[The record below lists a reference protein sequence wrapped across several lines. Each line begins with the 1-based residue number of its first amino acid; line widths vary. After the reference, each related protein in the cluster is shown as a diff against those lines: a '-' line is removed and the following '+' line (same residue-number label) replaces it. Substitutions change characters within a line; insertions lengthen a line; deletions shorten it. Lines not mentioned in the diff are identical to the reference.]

1 MHRKVLLVD
10 DDSYSTTQLKKL
22 LETEELSVEAVSN
35 GQEALTAL
43 TATDYSVLI
52 TDLRMPGMGGM
63 DLIREVSL
71 RRLMVTT
78 IVTTSFGS
86 IERVVEAMR
95 LGAYDFLTKPIDP
108 TQLQI
113 VMDRALKKRELQDEV
128 LQLRQQLKE
137 NYSFHNIISKSP
149 EMHKIFQLIRHIGGT
164 KSTVLIEGETGTGK
178 ELIAKAVH
186 YSGEDRTGNL
196 VSINCAALPESLLE
210 SELFGHE
217 QGPFTS
223 ADARRKGRFE
233 LADKGTIFL
242 DEIGDI
248 SPAMQAKLLRVLQEK
263 RFERVGGHE
272 SIDVDIRVV
281 AATNKS
287 LEKRGQ
293 GGEVPRGPLLP
304 AQRDQDRRPAAP
316 RPARGHPA
324 AGHPLP
330 PQVRPP
336 QRAAQEGLSRGDG
349 PAPGLPMA
357 RQHPPARERHR
368 ARRRHHRRRHDQ
380 RRQPPHPGR
389 RRPRPRM
396 PPSSR
401 STSSIPC
408 PTTSSRR
415 PSRSRGSTSSRPWRS
430 AGATSATAPSSAGS
444 PGGASRARS
453 ASTGSTNIPSNRPD
467 RRVGSGSCT
476 IGSGMADET
485 MADRRWMNRDP
496 TDRSSTI

>member
-1 MHRKVLLVD
+1 MHLKVLLVD
-10 DDSYSTTQLKKL
+10 DDAYSTTQLKKL
-22 LETEELSVEAVSN
+22 IESDELSVDAVSS
-35 GQEALTAL
+35 GQEALSAL
-43 TATDYSVLI
+43 MATDYSVLI

-63 DLIREVSL
+63 DLIREVAL
-71 RRLMVTT
+71 RRMMVTT

-137 NYSFHNIISKSP
+137 TYSFHNIISKNA
-149 EMHKIFQLIRHIGGT
+149 EMHRIFQLIHHIGGT

-186 YSGEDRTGNL
+186 YASEDRQGNL
-196 VSINCAALPESLLE
+196 VAINCAALPESLLE

-217 QGPFTS
+217 RGAFTS

-248 SPAMQAKLLRVLQEK
+248 SQAMQAKLLRVLQEK

-287 LEKRGQ
+287 LEN
-293 GGEVPRGPLLP
+293 EVKEGKFREDLFYRLNVIKIDVPPLRDRPEDIPLLITHFLNKYARTNEP
-304 AQRDQDRRPAAP
+304 PKKVSPEAMDRLLAYRWPGNIRQLENAIERAAVITVGDTINADNLP
-316 RPARGHPA
+316 RQIVGASAEESPRFEIDLK
-324 AGHPLP
+324 HPLP
-330 PQVRPP
+330 HYLQQATEQIERQYILKALEKCRGNVGSC
-336 QRAAQEGLSRGDG
+336 AKLCGLSR
-349 PAPGLPMA
+349 
-357 RQHPPARERHR
+357 
-368 ARRRHHRRRHDQ
+368 
-380 RRQPPHPGR
+380 
-389 RRPRPRM
+389 
-396 PPSSR
+396 R
-401 STSSIPC
+401 SVSGKISQYGIDKYPFK
-408 PTTSSRR
+408 
-415 PSRSRGSTSSRPWRS
+415 S
-430 AGATSATAPSSAGS
+430 A
-444 PGGASRARS
+444 
-453 ASTGSTNIPSNRPD
+453 
-467 RRVGSGSCT
+467 
-476 IGSGMADET
+476 
-485 MADRRWMNRDP
+485 
-496 TDRSSTI
+496 

>member
-22 LETEELSVEAVSN
+22 LETDDLTVDAVSN
-35 GQEALTAL
+35 GQEALSAL
-43 TATDYSVLI
+43 TSTDYSVLI

-63 DLIREVSL
+63 ELIREVAQ
-71 RRLMVTT
+71 RRVLVTT

-108 TQLQI
+108 TQLKI
-113 VMDRALKKRELQDEV
+113 VMDRALTKRALQDEV

-137 NYSFHNIISKSP
+137 NYSFHSIISKNP
-149 EMHKIFQLIRHIGGT
+149 EMHKIFELIRHIGGT

-186 YSGEDRTGNL
+186 YSSEDRQGNL
-196 VSINCAALPESLLE
+196 VAINCAALPETLLE

-217 QGPFTS
+217 RGAFTS

-272 SIDVDIRVV
+272 SIDVDIKVV

-287 LEKRGQ
+287 LEK
-293 GGEVPRGPLLP
+293 EVKEGKFREDLYYRLNVIKIDVPPLRDRPEDIPLLITHFLNKYARTNEQAKKVSPEAMERLIGYRWPGNIRELENAIERAAVTTVGDVINSDNLPARVSGAP
-304 AQRDQDRRPAAP
+304 AQEQPKFEIDLKQ
-316 RPARGHPA
+316 
-324 AGHPLP
+324 PLP
-330 PQVRPP
+330 FYVQQATEQIEREYILKALEKCRGNVGKC
-336 QRAAQEGLSRGDG
+336 AELCGLSR
-349 PAPGLPMA
+349 
-357 RQHPPARERHR
+357 
-368 ARRRHHRRRHDQ
+368 
-380 RRQPPHPGR
+380 
-389 RRPRPRM
+389 
-396 PPSSR
+396 R
-401 STSSIPC
+401 SVSGKISQYGIDKYPFK
-408 PTTSSRR
+408 
-415 PSRSRGSTSSRPWRS
+415 S
-430 AGATSATAPSSAGS
+430 A
-444 PGGASRARS
+444 
-453 ASTGSTNIPSNRPD
+453 
-467 RRVGSGSCT
+467 
-476 IGSGMADET
+476 
-485 MADRRWMNRDP
+485 
-496 TDRSSTI
+496 

>member
-22 LETEELSVEAVSN
+22 LETDELSVDAVSN

-43 TATDYSVLI
+43 AATDYSVLI

-63 DLIREVSL
+63 DLIREVAQ
-71 RRLMVTT
+71 RRVLVTT

-108 TQLQI
+108 TQLKI
-113 VMDRALKKRELQDEV
+113 VMDRALTKRALQDEV

-137 NYSFHNIISKSP
+137 NYSFHNIISKNP

-186 YSGEDRTGNL
+186 YSSEDRQGSL
-196 VSINCAALPESLLE
+196 VAINCAALPESLLE

-217 QGPFTS
+217 RGAFTS

-287 LEKRGQ
+287 LER
-293 GGEVPRGPLLP
+293 EVKEGKFREDLFYRLNVIKIDVPPLRERPEDIPLLITHFLNKYARP
-304 AQRDQDRRPAAP
+304 NEPPKKVSPEAMERLLGYRWPGNIRQLENAIERAAVTTVGDTINADNLPSQVIGSSAEDRPKFEIDLKF
-316 RPARGHPA
+316 
-324 AGHPLP
+324 PLP
-330 PQVRPP
+330 HYLQQATEQIERQYILKALEKSRGNVGGC
-336 QRAAQEGLSRGDG
+336 ATLCGLSR
-349 PAPGLPMA
+349 
-357 RQHPPARERHR
+357 
-368 ARRRHHRRRHDQ
+368 
-380 RRQPPHPGR
+380 
-389 RRPRPRM
+389 
-396 PPSSR
+396 R
-401 STSSIPC
+401 SVSGKISQYGIDKYPFK
-408 PTTSSRR
+408 
-415 PSRSRGSTSSRPWRS
+415 S
-430 AGATSATAPSSAGS
+430 A
-444 PGGASRARS
+444 
-453 ASTGSTNIPSNRPD
+453 
-467 RRVGSGSCT
+467 
-476 IGSGMADET
+476 
-485 MADRRWMNRDP
+485 
-496 TDRSSTI
+496 

>member
-22 LETEELSVEAVSN
+22 LETEKLSVEAVSN

-43 TATDYSVLI
+43 AATDYSVLI

-63 DLIREVSL
+63 DLIREVAL

-137 NYSFHNIISKSP
+137 TYSFHNIISKSP

-217 QGPFTS
+217 RGAFTS

-287 LEKRGQ
+287 LER
-293 GGEVPRGPLLP
+293 EVKEGKFREDLFYRLNVIKIDVPPLRDRTEDIPLLITHFLHKY
-304 AQRDQDRRPAAP
+304 ARPNEPPKKVSPEAMERLMGYRWPGNIRQLENAIERAAVTTVGDTINADNLP
-316 RPARGHPA
+316 TQVVGTPPEDSPKFEIDLQ
-324 AGHPLP
+324 HPLP
-330 PQVRPP
+330 FYLQQATEQIERQYIIKALEKCRGNVGNC
-336 QRAAQEGLSRGDG
+336 AKLCGLSR
-349 PAPGLPMA
+349 
-357 RQHPPARERHR
+357 
-368 ARRRHHRRRHDQ
+368 
-380 RRQPPHPGR
+380 
-389 RRPRPRM
+389 
-396 PPSSR
+396 R
-401 STSSIPC
+401 SISGKISQYGIDKYPFK
-408 PTTSSRR
+408 
-415 PSRSRGSTSSRPWRS
+415 S
-430 AGATSATAPSSAGS
+430 A
-444 PGGASRARS
+444 
-453 ASTGSTNIPSNRPD
+453 
-467 RRVGSGSCT
+467 
-476 IGSGMADET
+476 
-485 MADRRWMNRDP
+485 
-496 TDRSSTI
+496 

>member
-22 LETEELSVEAVSN
+22 LETDELSVDTVSN

-43 TATDYSVLI
+43 AATDYSVLI

-63 DLIREVSL
+63 DLIREVAL
-71 RRLMVTT
+71 RRVLVTT

-108 TQLQI
+108 TQLKI
-113 VMDRALKKRELQDEV
+113 VMDRALIKRSLQDEV

-137 NYSFHNIISKSP
+137 NYSFHNIISKNP
-149 EMHKIFQLIRHIGGT
+149 EMHRIFQLIRHIGGT

-186 YSGEDRTGNL
+186 YSSEDRVGPL
-196 VSINCAALPESLLE
+196 IAINCAALPESLLE

-217 QGPFTS
+217 RGAFTS

-287 LEKRGQ
+287 LEK
-293 GGEVPRGPLLP
+293 EVSESKFREDLFYRLNVIKIDVPPLRDRPEDIPLLITHFLNKYARPNEP
-304 AQRDQDRRPAAP
+304 AKKVSPEAMDRLLGYRWPGNIRQLENAIERSAVTTVGDTINADNLPSQVIGSPSEDRP
-316 RPARGHPA
+316 RFEIDLK
-324 AGHPLP
+324 HPLP
-330 PQVRPP
+330 FYLQQATEQIERQYILKALEKSRGNVGRC
-336 QRAAQEGLSRGDG
+336 AELCGLSRRSVSGKISLYGIDKY
-349 PAPGLPMA
+349 PFK
-357 RQHPPARERHR
+357 
-368 ARRRHHRRRHDQ
+368 
-380 RRQPPHPGR
+380 
-389 RRPRPRM
+389 
-396 PPSSR
+396 SS
-401 STSSIPC
+401 
-408 PTTSSRR
+408 
-415 PSRSRGSTSSRPWRS
+415 
-430 AGATSATAPSSAGS
+430 
-444 PGGASRARS
+444 
-453 ASTGSTNIPSNRPD
+453 
-467 RRVGSGSCT
+467 
-476 IGSGMADET
+476 
-485 MADRRWMNRDP
+485 
-496 TDRSSTI
+496 